1 MFGKLQ
7 SPSFIVFE
15 KTICV
20 HPCSSVVPTPL
31 TTVKQLSATPL
42 SVLDLAT
49 YPQGGTIAD
58 AFRASRALAQ
68 SAERWGYRRYWVAEH
83 HNLEGVGSSATVVLM
98 GYLAEA
104 TSAIRIG
111 SGGIMLP
118 NHAPLVVAEQI
129 GTLESLY
136 PGRIDLGLGRAPGT
150 DPLTMRALR
159 RGGRGEEFDEQV
171 MELLSYFAPAKP
183 GQAVKAI
190 PGAGLDIPLWILGS
204 SLWSAHFAAAIGR
217 PYAFASHFAPGDLLE
232 ALEIYR
238 REFKPSKQLDKP
250 WVMVGVPALAAETD
264 ERAEFLATSMY
275 QRFLGIIKGQRFPIP
290 PPVETMDGRWTA
302 GERLAVAE
310 RMALMVVGG
319 PERVRAGLRQ
329 IVDATQADELIVSSD
344 AFRRE
349 DRLRSYEIIAAAAEL
364 APRQAAA

>member
-1 MFGKLQ
+1 M
-7 SPSFIVFE
+7 
-15 KTICV
+15 KTLA
-20 HPCSSVVPTPL
+20 STPI
-31 TTVKQLSATPL
+31 

-49 YPQGGTIAD
+49 YPQGGTIAE
-58 AFRASRALAQ
+58 AFRGSRALAQ
-68 SAERWGYRRYWVAEH
+68 AAERWGYNRYWVAEH

-104 TSAIRIG
+104 TSTIRIG

-136 PGRIDLGLGRAPGT
+136 AGRIDLGLGRAPGT

-159 RGGRGEEFDEQV
+159 RNKGGPGEDFDEQV
-171 MELLSYFAPAKP
+171 AELLSYLAPVRP

-190 PGAGLDIPLWILGS
+190 PGAGLDVPVWILGS
-204 SLWSAHFAAAIGR
+204 STWSAHFAAAIGR

-238 REFKPSKQLDKP
+238 REFKPSAQLDKP
-250 WVMVGVPALAAETD
+250 YVMVGVPALAAESD

-290 PPVETMDGRWTA
+290 PPVESMEGVWTH

-319 PERVRAGLRQ
+319 PERVRAGLEQ
-329 IVDATQADELIVSSD
+329 IVEATQADELIVASD

-349 DRLRSYEIIAAAAEL
+349 DRLRSYEIIAEVAGLRTKGAAA
-364 APRQAAA
+364 